1 MTKEGVRRIKEINIK
16 EEIDIS
22 ENKNI
27 EDSIEM
33 CERSPHKLR
42 IKYYWSLTINKEGVF
57 IICQQIN
64 KGIAMLDFFHNY
76 ILWKV
81 FNQTII
87 FFT

>member
-1 MTKEGVRRIKEINIK
+1 MGMTKEGVRRIKEINIK

-42 IKYYWSLTINKEGVF
+42 IKYY
-57 IICQQIN
+57 
-64 KGIAMLDFFHNY
+64 
-76 ILWKV
+76 
-81 FNQTII
+81 
-87 FFT
+87 

>member
-1 MTKEGVRRIKEINIK
+1 MLYFKENTYVEKLGLRGIGMTKEGVRRIKEINIK

-42 IKYYWSLTINKEGVF
+42 IKYY
-57 IICQQIN
+57 
-64 KGIAMLDFFHNY
+64 
-76 ILWKV
+76 
-81 FNQTII
+81 
-87 FFT
+87 